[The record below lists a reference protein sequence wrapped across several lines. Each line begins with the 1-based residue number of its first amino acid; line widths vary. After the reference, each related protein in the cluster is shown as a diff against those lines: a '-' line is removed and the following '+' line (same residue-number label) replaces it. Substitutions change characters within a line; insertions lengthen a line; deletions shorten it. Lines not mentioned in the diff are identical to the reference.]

1 MDIQQLDHG
10 WLFRDAADTH
20 WRDAEV
26 PGCVHIDLQR
36 HGLIPD
42 PFWGSNER
50 LLQPLEEKDWVYR
63 LDFTPGDEIWQRE
76 HIELC
81 APGLDTVA
89 RLSLNGTEIAT
100 VDNMFIEHRFDVKA
114 SLKKGTN
121 RLEIHFSSP
130 MKYIRT
136 RLDGEELVESC
147 DPVGGSSRIRKQA
160 CSFGWDWGPRLAT
173 SGIWKPVF
181 LQAWSGTRF
190 ESVQV
195 VQKHTADKVEL
206 TLTPR
211 MAGTHSGSVR
221 GEISLRGKHIA
232 SVKDNRAVIESPEIW
247 WPAGQGEQPLYEVK
261 LEWIDP
267 DGKVQDSWQR
277 RIGLRTIEL
286 DRHPDE
292 HGESFQFVVNGRPLF
307 AKGANWIP
315 ADSFV
320 TRVDRARYEQLL
332 DDAVSAHMNMIR
344 VWGGGIY
351 EQDTFYD
358 LCDEKGLLVWQD
370 FMFACALY
378 PGDKEFLDNVHAEA
392 VCQVQRLRHH
402 ACLALWCGNNELEQL
417 SQDVLQTEERRH
429 AYESLFYD
437 ILPRVLKEYDT
448 ETAYWPSSPHNPD
461 GYEHGH
467 NNEAGGDAHFWDVW
481 HMRKPVNEYE
491 KKRFRFCSE
500 FGMQSYCSPEVA
512 LTFCPPEELNI
523 FSPTME
529 NHQKNSAG
537 NQIIFDYI
545 SRLFR
550 FPRDYR
556 ALSYL
561 SQLNQA
567 HCMKVGVEHFRRC
580 MPHTMGALYWQLND
594 CWPVA
599 SWSSIEY
606 SGKWK
611 ALHYEA
617 KRFFAPALLSVKLV
631 GEESLGKNN
640 TRRNSITGFELHT
653 VYDAPDDDTA
663 ELYWSLETMQG
674 KVLRESSRQVSLRH
688 GESICQ
694 QRLDFSNEL
703 TSYDRAE
710 LFLRAELCPKNQPPS
725 IRTGLFTSPRFLSLL
740 RETIE
745 AECETIDSITV
756 AVHLHSPVFQA
767 CVQLDF
773 PGLPHR
779 CSDNYIDLYPGRD
792 RTIEVHFDQPVLAS
806 EARKLLTTYSLIDSY

>member
-1 MDIQQLDHG
+1 MSTPSSPSKKRTGFYQ
-10 WLFRDAADTH
+10 
-20 WRDAEV
+20 
-26 PGCVHIDLQR
+26 
-36 HGLIPD
+36 
-42 PFWGSNER
+42 
-50 LLQPLEEKDWVYR
+50 
-63 LDFTPGDEIWQRE
+63 LDFTAGDALWEHE

-81 APGLDTVA
+81 TPGLDTVA
-89 RLSLNGTEIAT
+89 RLSLNGTELAS
-100 VDNMFIEHRFDVKA
+100 VDNMFVEHRFDVRSA
-114 SLKKGTN
+114 LQKGDN
-121 RLEIHFSSP
+121 RLEIHFTSP
-130 MKYIRT
+130 MKYIRA
-136 RLDGEELVESC
+136 RLIDGEELVESC

-173 SGIWKPVF
+173 SGIWKPVY
-181 LQAWSGTRF
+181 LHAWSCNRI

-195 VQKHTADKVEL
+195 AQEHTTGKVEL
-206 TLTPR
+206 TFTPR
-211 MAGTHSGSVR
+211 MTLGTSGSLS
-221 GEISLRGKHIA
+221 GEISLRGER
-232 SVKDNRAVIESPEIW
+232 VTTVQNGRATIESPELW
-247 WPAGQGEQPLYEVK
+247 WPSGHGDQPLYEVSLK
-261 LEWIDP
+261 WVDTEGRAA
-267 DGKVQDSWQR
+267 DGWHR
-277 RIGLRTIEL
+277 RIGLRTIVL
-286 DRHPDE
+286 DCHPDE
-292 HGESFQFVVNGRPLF
+292 DGETFQFVVNGRPIF

-320 TRVDRARYEQLL
+320 TRVDRGRYEQLL
-332 DDAVSAHMNMIR
+332 DDATSAHMNMIR

-351 EQDTFYD
+351 EDDAFYD
-358 LCDEKGLLVWQD
+358 ICDEKGLLVWQD

-378 PGDKEFLDNVHAEA
+378 PGDREFQANARTEA
-392 VCQVQRLRHH
+392 VCQVQRLAHH
-402 ACLALWCGNNELEQL
+402 ASLALWCGNNELEQL
-417 SQDVLQTEERRH
+417 SKDILQTEERRQ
-429 AYESLFYD
+429 AYESLFYG

-448 ETAYWPSSPHNPD
+448 ATPYWPSSPHNPA

-523 FSPTME
+523 FSLTME

-545 SRLFR
+545 SRLFK

-567 HCMKVGVEHFRRC
+567 RCMKVGVEHFRRC

-606 SGKWK
+606 TGRWK

-617 KRFFAPALLSVKLV
+617 RRFFAPALLSVKVV

-640 TRRNSITGFELHT
+640 TRTNSISGFELHT

-663 ELYWSLETMQG
+663 ELLWSLETMAG
-674 KVLRESSRQVSLRH
+674 KVLREGSRQVLLRY
-688 GESICQ
+688 GESLCQ
-694 QRLDFSNEL
+694 ERLDFSDVL
-703 TSYDRAE
+703 QRHDRSG
-710 LFLRAELCPKNQPPS
+710 LFLRAELRPKNHTPA
-725 IRTGLFTSPRFLSLL
+725 IRTGLFTSPRFLHLPQKA
-740 RETIE
+740 IE
-745 AECETIDSITV
+745 VECETAESGAI
-756 AVHLHSPVFQA
+756 AVHLTSSVFQA
-767 CVQLDF
+767 SVQLDF
-773 PGLPHR
+773 PGMDHR
-779 CSDNYIDLYPGRD
+779 CSDNYIDLYPGRS
-792 RTIEVHFDQPVLAS
+792 RTLHVCFSQPVS
-806 EARKLLTTYSLIDSY
+806 VEEARRKLTIYSLTDSY